1 MMHWLSARFHG
12 DEDNIRASWSIIYM
26 FDMTRIEYA
35 AELILTAAIP
45 GVISSSTAQ
54 LTSDMSAITRFSWK
68 EKISSGRQRWKF
80 GRLLWVRRE
89 KDGRDDGV
97 SHRSK
102 ALAFLSFNISGI
114 GQVTC

>member
-1 MMHWLSARFHG
+1 MMHWLSARFHR

-68 EKISSGRQRWKF
+68 EKISSGRQKWKF

-89 KDGRDDGV
+89 KMDATTVFHTDR
-97 SHRSK
+97 K
-102 ALAFLSFNISGI
+102 P
-114 GQVTC
+114 

>member
-1 MMHWLSARFHG
+1 
-12 DEDNIRASWSIIYM
+12 M

-68 EKISSGRQRWKF
+68 EKISSGRQR
-80 GRLLWVRRE
+80 
-89 KDGRDDGV
+89 
-97 SHRSK
+97 
-102 ALAFLSFNISGI
+102 
-114 GQVTC
+114 